1 MSKTVLFL
9 CPHGAAKSVMAAA
22 YFQQLAT
29 RAGLDTAADC
39 AGTEPDDTVWPSV
52 LTLLHDEGVEVPPN
66 NPRHVTTHDLT
77 RADLVISLG
86 CDLPP
91 EQARL
96 TRRLDRWDDL
106 PLASQDLVKSRD
118 VIKIKVQ
125 DLIAELQDTTPPR
138 AYDHP

>member
-22 YFQQLAT
+22 YFQHLAT
-29 RAGLDTAADC
+29 RAGLDTTAES
-39 AGTEPDDTVWPSV
+39 AGTEPDDAVWPSV
-52 LTLLHDEGVEVPPN
+52 VALLHEEGVDVAPSR
-66 NPRHVTTHDLT
+66 PRHVTPEDLAQA
-77 RADLVISLG
+77 RLVISLG

-106 PLASQDLVKSRD
+106 PLASEDLRKAHDAIR
-118 VIKIKVQ
+118 IKVQ
-125 DLIAELQDTTPPR
+125 HLVAELQDAAPTRTS
-138 AYDHP
+138 